1 LSQGCKVKYF
11 HSMSFTD
18 EVNPII
24 SDLPLPSQTKTKK
37 AVTTVQPLIK
47 IRATKQWSLIDVREI
62 WTHRELL
69 YYLVWRDLKARYKQT
84 ILGGSWIIL
93 QPLLMTLVFAIFL
106 GKIARVPSD
115 GVPYVLFLFSGLL
128 PWTFFSN
135 AVSASSYSLVNNA
148 PLVTKVYF
156 PRSLIP
162 TAATLVRLSDFIV
175 SAAVLVILMVY
186 YHRIFNWTI
195 LLAPLLVLQVT
206 CLAIGL
212 GMWFSALNAKY
223 RDISTALPVLLQ
235 LWMFT
240 SPIVYPAS
248 LVPARWIWIYELNP
262 LVGIIDGFRS
272 SLLGFHMNWR
282 GLLISAVVS
291 LILIVY
297 STYAFKKLDEE
308 FADVV

>member
-1 LSQGCKVKYF
+1 
-11 HSMSFTD
+11 MSFSN

-24 SDLPLPSQTKTKK
+24 SDLPKVTSQNLSKTKTPAS
-37 AVTTVQPLIK
+37 AVLPNEPLIK
-47 IRATKQWSLIDVREI
+47 IRVRKQWSFIELREI

-84 ILGGSWIIL
+84 ILGASWIIL

-106 GKIARVPSD
+106 GKIARVPSE
-115 GVPYVLFLFSGLL
+115 GIPYVLFLFSGLL

-135 AVSASSYSLVNNA
+135 AVSGSAYSLVINA

-156 PRSLIP
+156 PRSLVPI
-162 TAATLVRLSDFIV
+162 AATLVRLFDFIV
-175 SAAVLVILMVY
+175 ATAVLIMLLVY
-186 YHRIFNWTI
+186 YHQSINWTI
-195 LLAPLLVLQVT
+195 LIAPLLVLQLT
-206 CLAIGL
+206 LLAIGL
-212 GMWFSALNAKY
+212 GMWFSGLNAKY

-248 LVPARWIWIYELNP
+248 LVPARWTWVYELNP
-262 LVGIIDGFRS
+262 MVGIIEGFRS
-272 SLLGFHMNWR
+272 SLLGLPVNWR
-282 GLLISAVVS
+282 ALLISVVIS
-291 LILIVY
+291 LVLIVH
-297 STYAFKKLDEE
+297 STYAFEKLDED

>member
-1 LSQGCKVKYF
+1 MIYS
-11 HSMSFTD
+11 D

-24 SDLPLPSQTKTKK
+24 SDLPPGAPQTLTKNIATAVLPDE
-37 AVTTVQPLIK
+37 PLIR
-47 IRATKQWSLIDVREI
+47 IRVRRQWSLIELQEI
-62 WTHRELL
+62 WRHRELL

-84 ILGGSWIIL
+84 VFGASWIIL
-93 QPLLMTLVFAIFL
+93 QPLLMTLVFAVFL

-135 AVSASSYSLVNNA
+135 AVSGSSYSLVNNA

-156 PRSLIP
+156 PRSLVPI
-162 TAATLVRLSDFIV
+162 AATLVRLSDFIV
-175 SAAVLVILMVY
+175 AAAVLLLLMVY
-186 YHRIFNWTI
+186 YHQPINWTI
-195 LLAPLLVLQVT
+195 LLAPFLILQLT
-206 CLAIGL
+206 LLAIGL
-212 GMWFSALNAKY
+212 GIWFSALNAKY

-248 LVPARWIWIYELNP
+248 LVPSKWTWVYELNP
-262 LVGIIDGFRS
+262 LVGMMEGFRS
-272 SLLGFHMNWR
+272 SLLGLPVNWR
-282 GLLISAVVS
+282 GLLISVVIS
-291 LILIVY
+291 LALIVH
-297 STYAFKKLDEE
+297 STYAFEKLDDE

>member
-1 LSQGCKVKYF
+1 MIYS
-11 HSMSFTD
+11 D

-24 SDLPLPSQTKTKK
+24 SDLPPGAPQTLTKNI
-37 AVTTVQPLIK
+37 ATTVLPDEPLIR
-47 IRATKQWSLIDVREI
+47 IRVRRQWSLIELQEI
-62 WTHRELL
+62 WRHRELL

-84 ILGGSWIIL
+84 VFGASWIIL
-93 QPLLMTLVFAIFL
+93 QPLLMTLVFAVFL

-135 AVSASSYSLVNNA
+135 AVSGSSYSLVNNA

-156 PRSLIP
+156 PRSLVPI
-162 TAATLVRLSDFIV
+162 AATLVRLSDFIV
-175 SAAVLVILMVY
+175 AAAVLLLLMVY
-186 YHRIFNWTI
+186 YHQPINWTI
-195 LLAPLLVLQVT
+195 LLAPFLILQLT
-206 CLAIGL
+206 LLAIGL
-212 GMWFSALNAKY
+212 GIWFSALNAKY

-248 LVPARWIWIYELNP
+248 LVPSKWTWVYELNP
-262 LVGIIDGFRS
+262 LVGMMEGFRS
-272 SLLGFHMNWR
+272 SLLGLPVNWR
-282 GLLISAVVS
+282 GLLISVVIS
-291 LILIVY
+291 LVLIVY
-297 STYAFKKLDEE
+297 STYAFEKLDEE